1 MYFKKQA
8 VSRANGFRL
17 DIWAKTRADN
27 GDLALTKEE
36 TELLSNM
43 IRQSKRESG
52 KALMTVRDAVDIA
65 LANGELTRHVSES
78 TVLRAFKR
86 FRVHPDQLDM
96 METTM
101 SQRSLFPNH
110 AWQFDVSICVLY
122 YLRGGKGLQVM
133 SKDEFYKTSQRT

>member
-1 MYFKKQA
+1 
-8 VSRANGFRL
+8 
-17 DIWAKTRADN
+17 TRADN

-96 METTM
+96 METT
-101 SQRSLFPNH
+101 
-110 AWQFDVSICVLY
+110 
-122 YLRGGKGLQVM
+122 
-133 SKDEFYKTSQRT
+133 